1 MYKKTYK
8 NTYKKTTYKKEFERQ
23 LSKDAKYLIIVE
35 SPSKCQKIE
44 GFLGSQYHCI
54 ASKGHIRTIDGL
66 KSIDTK
72 KNFETEYTI
81 IEEKKSHI
89 ESMRK
94 MISQFPKENII
105 LAMDDDREGEGIAW
119 HICQVFGLDIHTTKR
134 ILFREITKPALIS
147 AVSSPG
153 NLNMPLVYAQQA
165 RQILDMIVGYKIS
178 PVLWKYLYSNKDNAL
193 SAGRC
198 QTPALR
204 LVYDM
209 EMEESKKEMKLI
221 YKTLGTFFSK
231 NIVFELSKEFEKENE
246 LLEFLEET
254 KDFEYHLSISEKKSK
269 EKSPP
274 KPFNTSNLLQTASNV
289 LAMSPKETTS
299 LCQQLYQEGHITYIR
314 TDSMKYSG
322 TFITEAKKFIN
333 ETYTP
338 EYLGEISLIENKDE
352 SNPHEAIRITH
363 IEVETIVTEN
373 KRMQSLYKL
382 IWRNTVESCMASYRY
397 TSQKAVIG
405 APMKLEYSTEIEI
418 PVFLGWKK
426 VLEKDTETKEQNK
439 GSGLL
444 FYLETLKKSGKPFSY
459 NKIDATVSVR
469 GSEKHYTEASL
480 IKRLED
486 LGIGRPS
493 TFSSIVDT
501 IQERG
506 YVKKMDIEG
515 EKRIINEY
523 SLEGK
528 EIQVQKTEKLF
539 GKSKNKLV
547 IQPVGILTIEFLVNH
562 FQSIFSYEYTKD
574 LEVELD
580 EIASAKKSPWYETCR
595 KCKDEIGS
603 LVKNIKVEKPEYK
616 IDENHVLVYEK
627 YGAVIKVV
635 KDKDEKGKKEKPE
648 YRSVKKNIEI
658 DLEKLKRGEYNLE
671 DLLEKGNISL
681 GNYQD
686 TEVFL
691 KNGRYGYYVEWG
703 ENKQSISSIK
713 KRVEDIELNDIIKLL
728 EGKGEG
734 EGEGEGEIGGE
745 GEGDG
750 EREQTKDSKIN
761 ILRELTQNLSIRKG
775 KFGAY
780 IFYKRPDMKKPEFFN
795 IKKFKGS
802 FTFAEKETLV
812 HWINETYKINE

>member
-1 MYKKTYK
+1 MYKK
-8 NTYKKTTYKKEFERQ
+8 NYKKTTFKKKVVTEKP

-54 ASKGHIRTIDGL
+54 ASKGHIRTIDGIT
-66 KSIDTK
+66 SIDS
-72 KNFETEYTI
+72 KNNFDTEFTI

-89 ESMRK
+89 ESMQK
-94 MISQFPKENII
+94 TISQFPKENII
-105 LAMDDDREGEGIAW
+105 LALDDDREGEGIAW
-119 HICQVFGLDIHTTKR
+119 HICQVFELDIHSTKR
-134 ILFREITKPALIS
+134 ILFREITQTALEV
-147 AVSSPG
+147 AVSNPG

-165 RQILDMIVGYKIS
+165 RQILDMIVGYKVS
-178 PVLWKYLYSNKDNAL
+178 PLLWKYLYSNKDNAL

-209 EMEESKKEMKLI
+209 EIEESKKEMKLV

-231 NIVFELSKEFEKENE
+231 NIVFELSKEFETEKEIIG
-246 LLEFLEET
+246 FLEES
-254 KDFEYHLSISEKKSK
+254 KDFEYNLSISGKKSK

-274 KPFNTSNLLQTASNV
+274 KPFNTSNLLQTASNI
-289 LAMSPKETTS
+289 LSMSPKETTS

-338 EYLGEISLIENKDE
+338 EYLGEVSLIENKDE
-352 SNPHEAIRITH
+352 TNPHEAIRITH
-363 IEVETIVTEN
+363 IEVESITSEN

-382 IWRNTVESCMASYRY
+382 IWRNTVESCMAPYKY

-405 APMKLEYSTEIEI
+405 APMKLEYSVEIEI
-418 PVFLGWKK
+418 PIFLGWKK
-426 VLEKDTETKEQNK
+426 VLEKESETKEQNK

-506 YVKKMDIEG
+506 YVKKTDIVG
-515 EKRIINEY
+515 EKRDINQY
-523 SLEGK
+523 SLEGR
-528 EIQVQKTEKLF
+528 EIQVQKTEKIF
-539 GKSKNKLV
+539 GQSKSKLV
-547 IQPVGILTIEFLVNH
+547 IQPVGILTVEFLIKY
-562 FQSIFSYEYTKD
+562 FSSLFSYEYTKD

-595 KCKDEIGS
+595 KCKDEIET
-603 LVKNIKVEKPEYK
+603 LVKNMKVEKPEYR
-616 IDENHVLVYEK
+616 IDENHVLVYGK
-627 YGAVIKVV
+627 YGPVIKVV
-635 KDKDEKGKKEKPE
+635 REKEKEREKEKGQKPE

-658 DLEKLKRGEYNLE
+658 DLEKLKRGEYSLD
-671 DLLEKGNISL
+671 DLLEKGNKCL
-681 GNYQD
+681 GKYEN
-686 TEVFL
+686 EEMIL
-691 KNGRYGYYVEWG
+691 KNGKYGYYVEWG
-703 ENKQSISSIK
+703 EKKQSIRTIEK
-713 KRVEDIELNDIIKLL
+713 PVEEIELKDIIELFEKDK
-728 EGKGEG
+728 EREEREGKEERKGKGEK
-734 EGEGEGEIGGE
+734 
-745 GEGDG
+745 
-750 EREQTKDSKIN
+750 TL
-761 ILRELTQNLSIRKG
+761 ILRELTSNLSIRKG

-780 IFYKRPDMKKPEFFN
+780 IHYKKPDMKKPEFFN

-802 FTFAEKETLV
+802 FTFAETKTLIN
-812 HWINETYKINE
+812 WINETYKINE

>member
-1 MYKKTYK
+1 MYKK
-8 NTYKKTTYKKEFERQ
+8 NYKKTTYKKESERS

-72 KNFETEYTI
+72 NNFETEYTI

-89 ESMRK
+89 ESMQK
-94 MISQFPKENII
+94 IISQFPKENII

-134 ILFREITKPALIS
+134 ILFREITPTAVKN
-147 AVSSPG
+147 AVSNPG

-231 NIVFELSKEFEKENE
+231 NIVFELSKEFETEKEV
-246 LLEFLEET
+246 LEFLEKSKEF
-254 KDFEYHLSISEKKSK
+254 KYHLSISEKKSK

-314 TDSMKYSG
+314 TDSMKYSA
-322 TFITEAKKFIN
+322 TFITEAKKFIH
-333 ETYTP
+333 EKYKP

-352 SNPHEAIRITH
+352 ANPHEAIRITH
-363 IEVETIVTEN
+363 IEVETIKTEN
-373 KRMQSLYKL
+373 KRMQALYKL
-382 IWRNTVESCMASYRY
+382 IWRNTVESCMAAYKY

-405 APMKLEYSTEIEI
+405 APMKLEYMTEIEI

-426 VLEKDTETKEQNK
+426 VLEKESETKEQNK

-444 FYLETLKKSGKPFSY
+444 FYLETIQKTGKPFSH
-459 NKIDATVSVR
+459 TVIESLVSIR
-469 GSEKHYTEASL
+469 GTEKHYTEASL

-493 TFSSIVDT
+493 TFSFIVDT

-515 EKRIINEY
+515 EKRNIRQYYLRGFETEVEIIE
-523 SLEGK
+523 
-528 EIQVQKTEKLF
+528 KTF
-539 GKSKNKLV
+539 GQSKNKLV
-547 IQPVGILTIEFLVNH
+547 IQPIGILTIEFLTKY
-562 FQSIFSYEYTKD
+562 FSSLFSYEYTKD

-595 KCKDEIGS
+595 KCKEEIGS
-603 LVKNIKVEKPEYK
+603 LVKTMKVEKPEYK
-616 IDENHVLVYEK
+616 IDDTHVLVYEK
-627 YGAVIKVV
+627 YGSVIKVIN
-635 KDKDEKGKKEKPE
+635 EKGEKKKEKEKPE
-648 YRSVKKNIEI
+648 YLSIKKDLEI

-671 DLLEKGNISL
+671 DLLEKGNQSL
-681 GNYQD
+681 GKYENED
-686 TEVFL
+686 MFL
-691 KNGRYGYYVEWG
+691 KNGKYGYYVEWG
-703 ENKQSISSIK
+703 KNKQSIRSIEK
-713 KRVEDIELNDIIKLL
+713 PVEDIELKDIIKLL
-728 EGKGEG
+728 EGEGKGE
-734 EGEGEGEIGGE
+734 EGKEEKEE
-745 GEGDG
+745 NTE
-750 EREQTKDSKIN
+750 SKTN
-761 ILRELTQNLSIRKG
+761 ILRELTKNLSIRKG

-780 IFYKRPDMKKPEFFN
+780 IFYKKPDMKKPEFFN

-802 FTFAEKETLV
+802 FTFAEKETLIG
-812 HWINETYKINE
+812 WINETYKINE

>member
-8 NTYKKTTYKKEFERQ
+8 TIYKKKDNSERQ
-23 LSKDAKYLIIVE
+23 VPKDAKYLIIVE
-35 SPSKCQKIE
+35 SPSKCVKIE

-54 ASKGHIRTIDGL
+54 ASKGHIRTIAGL

-72 KNFETEYTI
+72 NKFDTEYDI

-94 MISQFPKENII
+94 TISQFPKENII

-119 HICQVFGLDIHTTKR
+119 HITQVFGLDINTTKR

-147 AVSSPG
+147 AITNPEK
-153 NLNMPLVYAQQA
+153 LNMPLVYAQQA

-178 PVLWKYLYSNKDNAL
+178 PVLWKYLYSNKENAL

-231 NIVFELSKEFEKENE
+231 NIVFELSKEFETEKEMID
-246 LLEFLEET
+246 FLE
-254 KDFEYHLSISEKKSK
+254 KSRDFEYYLSIAEKKSK

-299 LCQQLYQEGHITYIR
+299 LAQQLYQEGHITYIR
-314 TDSMKYSG
+314 TDSMKYAT
-322 TFITEAKKFIN
+322 TFITEAKNFIN
-333 ETYTP
+333 KSYAQ
-338 EYLGEISLIENKDE
+338 EYLGEISLIENKE
-352 SNPHEAIRITH
+352 EANPHEAIRITH
-363 IEVETIVTEN
+363 IEVETINTEN
-373 KRMQSLYKL
+373 KRMQYLYKL
-382 IWRNTVESCMASYRY
+382 IWRNTVESCMAAYKY
-397 TSQKAVIG
+397 TSQKAMIK

-418 PVFLGWKK
+418 PVFLGWRK
-426 VLEKDTETKEQNK
+426 VLEKESETKEQNK
-439 GSGLL
+439 GSALL
-444 FYLETLKKSGKPFSY
+444 FYLETIQKTGKPF
-459 NKIDATVSVR
+459 KHTVIQSLVSIR
-469 GSEKHYTEASL
+469 GTEKHYTEASL

-493 TFSSIVDT
+493 TFSFIVDT

-515 EKRIINEY
+515 EKRNIHQY
-523 SLEGK
+523 YLRGF
-528 EIQVQKTEKLF
+528 EIEVEKIEKTF
-539 GKSKNKLV
+539 GQSKNKLV
-547 IQPVGILTIEFLVNH
+547 IQPIGILTIEFLTKY
-562 FQSIFSYEYTKD
+562 FSSLFSYEYTKD

-580 EIASAKKSPWYETCR
+580 EIASGKKSPWYETCR

-603 LVKNIKVEKPEYK
+603 LVKTMKVEKPEYT

-627 YGAVIKVV
+627 YGPVIKVL
-635 KDKDEKGKKEKPE
+635 KKEGEEKKGEKKKEKAE
-648 YRSVKKNIEI
+648 YLSIKKGLEI

-671 DLLEKGNISL
+671 DLLEKGNKYL
-681 GNYQD
+681 GKYEN
-686 TEVFL
+686 EEMFL
-691 KNGRYGYYVEWG
+691 KNGKYGYYVQWG
-703 ENKQSISSIK
+703 ENKQSISSIEK
-713 KRVEDIELNDIIKLL
+713 PVENIELKDIIELL
-728 EGKGEG
+728 EGKRNDETA
-734 EGEGEGEIGGE
+734 ESN
-745 GEGDG
+745 
-750 EREQTKDSKIN
+750 TN
-761 ILRELTQNLSIRKG
+761 ILRELTKNLSIRKG

-780 IFYKRPDMKKPEFFN
+780 IFYKKPDMKKPEFFN

-802 FTFAEKETLV
+802 FTFAEKEALIG
-812 HWINETYKINE
+812 WINETYNINE